1 MALSLHFMKKD
12 VTQIRINYPIP
23 VGKNIYDLI
32 TSTDA
37 YYKQQILIEDLKQS
51 AIDHDL
57 KTFDHFT
64 TKSSDISFK
73 DCSIYY
79 LGLNKHP
86 HIIKKAKEAID
97 LYGIWNNS
105 AVSGSY
111 TILSKVLKQRFERF
125 FNKEECL
132 LFSNEVIFHS
142 SIIPALCMGMETF
155 IIIDEES
162 HISTIQGCS
171 VSGAKFRPF
180 KHNSVKDLDNKL
192 KWSTAQYKN
201 VLVIVEAAYSMG
213 GDISPLREIVEL
225 KKKHDFLL
233 YVDET
238 YTFGFYGKN
247 GTGICNEL
255 GITNDVDFIITS
267 LSKATAGIGGVIA
280 TSKKFAALIQLSSS
294 YHFQPNIPPVEV
306 AIVNACLDVIESES
320 DIISSLWENT
330 NYVRQQLT
338 DLGFDVRKSK
348 SPIVSVYIREAEII
362 KKLEE
367 ELSQQGIFT
376 MAVQYPVVEVSE
388 AHLRFVINNSDNLK
402 DIDDFIFVLLELGK
416 KYGLINKEVSY
427 KRITSSV
434 LPKDI
439 DNEVNDFLQDVNTHL
454 DNRIDSFYQHSIA
467 PRKNKQHLVINKML
481 KKGDILLNSNDY
493 LCVSSHPSII
503 KARIKHLS
511 EEHKEVLMSAVFL
524 QKGSPQLKLQEKFA
538 NFLNFEAS
546 ILSQSGWV
554 ANVGLLQSIADAKTP
569 VYIDQLAHASLWE
582 GINFA
587 GAKPIMFPH
596 NNIDRFKRALS
607 KYGSGIVLVDSLYST
622 IGTICPLKEM
632 IEIAKEHHCIVVV
645 DESHSLGVYGENGRG
660 LVHALGLTDKV
671 DFLTASLAKAF
682 GGRAGLITCTKKFAS
697 YFPYVATPAIFS
709 SALLE
714 NEIVSLDA
722 TLDVIMDAD
731 DRRKKLH
738 DNATYLRNGIKEMGI
753 KTVSQSQIIAL
764 VVGTEEQTEK
774 VRDMLDNQG
783 VIGAVFCY
791 PATSKNRTLIR
802 MTVNSDFNKNDLNK
816 ILSAVKNVAEY
827 IKK

>member
-23 VGKNIYDLI
+23 VGKNICDLI

-37 YYKQQILIEDLKQS
+37 YHKQQILIEDLKQS
-51 AIDHDL
+51 AINHDF
-57 KTFDHFT
+57 KTFNHFT
-64 TKSSDISFK
+64 TKLSDISFK
-73 DCSIYY
+73 DCSIHY

-132 LFSNEVIFHS
+132 LFSNEVIFYS

-171 VSGAKFRPF
+171 VSGVKFRPF
-180 KHNSVKDLDNKL
+180 KHNSVIDLDNKL

-225 KKKHDFLL
+225 KKKYDFLL

-267 LSKATAGIGGVIA
+267 LSKATVGIGGVIA

-294 YHFQPNIPPVEV
+294 YHFQPNIPPAEV
-306 AIVNACLDVIESES
+306 AVVNACLDVIENES
-320 DIISSLWENT
+320 NIISSLWENT
-330 NYVRQQLT
+330 NYVCQQLT

-348 SPIVSVYIREAEII
+348 SPIISVYIREAEIL

-376 MAVQYPVVEVSE
+376 MAVQYPVVEISE
-388 AHLRFVINNSDNLK
+388 SHLRFVINNSDNLK
-402 DIDDFIFVLLELGK
+402 DIDDFIFALLELGK

-427 KRITSSV
+427 ERITASV
-434 LPKDI
+434 LPKGI
-439 DNEVNDFLQDVNTHL
+439 DNEINDFLQDVNTHL
-454 DNRIDSFYQHSIA
+454 DNRIDSFYQDFIS
-467 PRKNKQHLVINKML
+467 PRINKRHLVFGKMP
-481 KKGDILLNSNDY
+481 KKDDILLNGNDY
-493 LCVSSHPSII
+493 LCISNHPLIT
-503 KARIKHLS
+503 KARVDHLS
-511 EEHKEVLMSAVFL
+511 KEYKEVLMSAIFL
-524 QKGSPQLKLQEKFA
+524 QKESPQIKLQEKLA

-554 ANVGLLQSIADAKTP
+554 ANVGLLQAIADAKTP
-569 VYIDQLAHASLWE
+569 VYIDQFAHASLWD
-582 GINFA
+582 GIAFA

-607 KYGSGIVLVDSLYST
+607 KYRSGIVIVDALYSS

-645 DESHSLGVYGENGRG
+645 DESHSLGVYGEKGRG
-660 LVHALGLTDKV
+660 LVHELGLTDKV

-697 YFPYVATPAIFS
+697 YFPYVARPAIFS

-738 DNATYLRNGIKEMGI
+738 DNASYLRNSMKEMGLKI
-753 KTVSQSQIIAL
+753 ASQSQIIAL
-764 VVGTEEQTEK
+764 ETGKEAQTER
-774 VRDMLDNQG
+774 VRDVLENQG
-783 VIGAVFCY
+783 IFGAVFCR
-791 PATSKNRTLIR
+791 PATSRNHAIIR
-802 MTVNSDFNKNDLNK
+802 MTVNSGLNNHDLNK
-816 ILSAVKNVAEY
+816 ILAAVKNVAKY
-827 IKK
+827 INK